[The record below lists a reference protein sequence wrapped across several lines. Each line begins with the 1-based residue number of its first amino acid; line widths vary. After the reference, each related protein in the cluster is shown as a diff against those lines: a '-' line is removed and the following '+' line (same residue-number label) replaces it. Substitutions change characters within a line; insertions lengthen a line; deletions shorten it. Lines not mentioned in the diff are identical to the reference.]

1 MAISIA
7 CRREACGSLERCGS
21 FAETLRVVLRVQ
33 ESVAHLVLMPG
44 LLPTVFVIV
53 GDQAPPFMRAETRNQ
68 FSQTMVPFVVLIPR
82 SIPLQAQGP
91 KPAQTAAVSSFN

>member
-7 CRREACGSLERCGS
+7 CRREACGLLERCGS
-21 FAETLRVVLRVQ
+21 FAETRKVVLRMQ
-33 ESVAHLVLMPG
+33 ESVANLALMPG
-44 LLPTVFVIV
+44 LRPTVFVIV
-53 GDQAPPFMRAETRNQ
+53 GDHASVFMRAETRNH

-91 KPAQTAAVSSFN
+91 KPAQTAAVSSSN